1 MAELMR
7 NEIHIYKQI
16 IIIIMYI
23 YMYIYIYIYSSWT
36 FLFFLQ
42 YEL

>member
-16 IIIIMYI
+16 IIIIMAKSI
-23 YMYIYIYIYSSWT
+23 SDIYIYSSWT